1 MGGAQVISLGAG
13 FIRAKVVAIVFG
25 ASGIGLIGVL
35 NAFNGNISS
44 FVGWG
49 LATSGVRV
57 IAGAT
62 EAERPAKISAVQH
75 LGTGFMPLRKL
86 GKLPGPV
93 ESVNYQ
99 LEYGDA
105 CLQAQRNTLAP
116 GSRVLIVDDVLA
128 TGGTLV
134 AASELVARLGVEVVG
149 LAVIMELVALRG
161 RPRLSAHRLHS
172 VMTA

>member
-1 MGGAQVISLGAG
+1 MKLDNYIRAVPDFPVRGVLFRDLTPMMADHAALQEAVRQLVAPFLSERIDMVAGVEARG
-13 FIRAKVVAIVFG
+13 FIF
-25 ASGIGLIGVL
+25 GVL
-35 NAFNGNISS
+35 A
-44 FVGWG
+44 
-49 LATSGVRV
+49 A
-57 IAGAT
+57 A
-62 EAERPAKISAVQH
+62 Q

>member
-1 MGGAQVISLGAG
+1 MKLDNY
-13 FIRAKVVAIVFG
+13 IRAVPDFPVRGVLFRDLTPMMADHAALQEAVRQLVAPFLSERIDMVAG
-25 ASGIGLIGVL
+25 VEARGLIFGVL
-35 NAFNGNISS
+35 A
-44 FVGWG
+44 
-49 LATSGVRV
+49 A
-57 IAGAT
+57 A
-62 EAERPAKISAVQH
+62 Q

>member
-1 MGGAQVISLGAG
+1 MKLDNYIRAVPDFPVRGVLFRYLTPMMADHAALQEAVRQLVAPFLSERIDMVAGVEARG
-13 FIRAKVVAIVFG
+13 FIF
-25 ASGIGLIGVL
+25 GVL
-35 NAFNGNISS
+35 A
-44 FVGWG
+44 
-49 LATSGVRV
+49 A
-57 IAGAT
+57 A
-62 EAERPAKISAVQH
+62 Q

>member
-1 MGGAQVISLGAG
+1 MKLDNYIRAVPDFPVRGVLFRDLTPMMADHAALQEAVRQLVAPFLSERIDMVAGVEARG
-13 FIRAKVVAIVFG
+13 FIF
-25 ASGIGLIGVL
+25 GVL
-35 NAFNGNISS
+35 A
-44 FVGWG
+44 
-49 LATSGVRV
+49 A
-57 IAGAT
+57 A
-62 EAERPAKISAVQH
+62 Q

-134 AASELVARLGVEVVG
+134 AASELVTRLGVEVVG